1 MVIMIPRA
9 LLAVFFVTS
18 CLWRML
24 HTWLSSIPRIIPGG
38 RYYYPVCFPSES
50 YSLDTLKTQEVNIT
64 VESEAKVCWD
74 GHITYL
80 FLIFFNNFLHNIF
93 WSYSSLSPDS
103 SQVLLTSLAKS
114 TSCSFS
120 LSHSLGRKQNRKN
133 NKNQLDKKNSKT
145 NKKVDKATKHDL
157 NLVSVGQLGSP
168 WSVAVTPSDT
178 PLEKTASP
186 FPSRS
191 P

>member
-1 MVIMIPRA
+1 MVVFHPQDNPWRQI
-9 LLAVFFVTS
+9 LLS
-18 CLWRML
+18 CL
-24 HTWLSSIPRIIPGG
+24 LSFRELQSRHSEDT
-38 RYYYPVCFPSES
+38 RSKYYSWEWS
-50 YSLDTLKTQEVNIT
+50 QGLLRWT
-64 VESEAKVCWD
+64 
-74 GHITYL
+74 HYL
-80 FLIFFNNFLHNIF
+80 FIFKFFNNFLHNIF

-103 SQVLLTSLAKS
+103 SQVLLTSLAKP

-157 NLVSVGQLGSP
+157 SSVSVGQLGSP